1 MEFWKGEMEFEVR
14 FTPQKDVM
22 QAGGNVF
29 ESLGVVLQRSRIHG
43 TQSSVAAPGAVSM
56 GEVALRKPPWRRNRT
71 YLRNKSWKQCSEKE
85 GKPAST
91 AQWEHTGQ
99 IAAGG

>member
-1 MEFWKGEMEFEVR
+1 METQEVTLLWKESVEFWKGEMEFEVR

-43 TQSSVAAPGAVSM
+43 TQSSVAAPGAVGM
-56 GEVALRKPPWRRNRT
+56 GEW
-71 YLRNKSWKQCSEKE
+71 
-85 GKPAST
+85 
-91 AQWEHTGQ
+91 H
-99 IAAGG
+99 